1 MLKNFCKIIQ
11 QCAKNTIPR
20 GKPRKYKPFWT
31 QELNEQKNVR
41 DRARQKA
48 ENTKLQEDV
57 TTWRKEKLILKHQIT
72 QSKRNAWNTFVSK
85 LNYKTDGQKAFKF
98 MNRLN
103 NKYPQKQSQPLEV
116 QDKEIT
122 DDKKIANRFN
132 AYFTNAHKLANNL
145 KKQEKYLKRHTKIH
159 TNRNFKEIFN
169 TNFSEEELKEAIRNT
184 KQKKQPGPDNIF
196 PEFVHNLGP
205 KAMKVLIMIYNKL
218 WNSRDNLPDQWKKA
232 IIVPILKP
240 DKPANL
246 ISSYRPIALTSTLAK
261 IQERM
266 ILARLNWYLENQNL
280 LTEEQAGFRPHRSTT
295 YQLTKLTQGVK
306 RAFNQQESVLA
317 VFIDFSGAYDTIWR
331 AN

>member
-1 MLKNFCKIIQ
+1 M
-11 QCAKNTIPR
+11 
-20 GKPRKYKPFWT
+20 
-31 QELNEQKNVR
+31 
-41 DRARQKA
+41 
-48 ENTKLQEDV
+48 
-57 TTWRKEKLILKHQIT
+57 
-72 QSKRNAWNTFVSK
+72 SK

-103 NKYPQKQSQPLEV
+103 NKYSQKQSQPLEV

-132 AYFTNAHKLANNL
+132 AYFTKAHKLANNL

-218 WNSRDNLPDQWKKA
+218 WNSRDNLPDQ
-232 IIVPILKP
+232 
-240 DKPANL
+240 
-246 ISSYRPIALTSTLAK
+246 
-261 IQERM
+261 
-266 ILARLNWYLENQNL
+266 
-280 LTEEQAGFRPHRSTT
+280 
-295 YQLTKLTQGVK
+295 
-306 RAFNQQESVLA
+306 
-317 VFIDFSGAYDTIWR
+317 
-331 AN
+331 